1 MASEQVLD
9 IPVRRHVLTSERPFQ
24 VVLDGIYDGIS
35 QPDIGALFATL
46 AASTSYEE
54 FTALVRHAQGSAGL
68 MRFLH
73 LDDDHVLALDPQAR
87 DQAGRRLVR
96 LIAGN
101 PVTMGQMTRHLPA
114 AGSYAPVTILIQELP
129 GGGTQ
134 VAYDTVASAI
144 APYGDA
150 AASQVAAAAGH
161 RSPQPP
167 APRDRHTGH
176 RPAAVPQN
184 ALAQPQTA
192 LNAQARRAGDHEQIV
207 PTDFSRLPAEW

>member
-54 FTALVRHAQGSAGL
+54 FAALVRHAQGSAGL

-101 PVTMGQMTRHLPA
+101 PVTMEQMTRHVPD
-114 AGSYAPVTILIQELP
+114 AGSYAPVTILLQQMP
-129 GGGTQ
+129 GGTR
-134 VAYDTVASAI
+134 VAYDSVASAL
-144 APYGDA
+144 ARYHDA
-150 AASQVAAAAGH
+150 AASQVARRLDAEVLGLL
-161 RSPQPP
+161 RQVTGMP
-167 APRDRHTGH
+167 AVT
-176 RPAAVPQN
+176 
-184 ALAQPQTA
+184 
-192 LNAQARRAGDHEQIV
+192 
-207 PTDFSRLPAEW
+207 

>member
-1 MASEQVLD
+1 VASEQVLD
-9 IPVRRHVLTSERPFQ
+9 IPVRRHVLTSERPFP

-35 QPDIGALFATL
+35 RPDIGVLFARL
-46 AASTSYEE
+46 AASTSYEK
-54 FTALVRHAQGSAGL
+54 FSALVGQAQGSAGL

-73 LDDDHVLALDPQAR
+73 LDDDHVLALDPQAGHS
-87 DQAGRRLVR
+87 GRRLVR

-150 AASQVAAAAGH
+150 AASRVAQQLDTDVLGLLRHAAGI
-161 RSPQPP
+161 P
-167 APRDRHTGH
+167 ATTTP
-176 RPAAVPQN
+176 
-184 ALAQPQTA
+184 
-192 LNAQARRAGDHEQIV
+192 
-207 PTDFSRLPAEW
+207 

>member
-9 IPVRRHVLTSERPFQ
+9 VPVRRHVLTSERPFP
-24 VVLDGIYDGIS
+24 VVLDGIYNGIS

-54 FTALVRHAQGSAGL
+54 FAALVRHAQGSAGL

-73 LDDDHVLALDPQAR
+73 LDDDHVLALDPQA

-114 AGSYAPVTILIQELP
+114 AGSYAPVTILIQELTA
-129 GGGTQ
+129 GGPR
-134 VAYDTVASAI
+134 VAYDTVTSAI

-150 AASQVAAAAGH
+150 AATRIAQQLDTEVLTLLRHATAMPASANAAH
-161 RSPQPP
+161 RS
-167 APRDRHTGH
+167 
-176 RPAAVPQN
+176 
-184 ALAQPQTA
+184 
-192 LNAQARRAGDHEQIV
+192 RRT
-207 PTDFSRLPAEW
+207 P

>member
-24 VVLDGIYDGIS
+24 IVLDGIYTGIS
-35 QPDIGALFATL
+35 QPDLGALFAKL

-54 FTALVRHAQGSAGL
+54 FSDLVRQAQGSAGL
-68 MRFLH
+68 LRFWH
-73 LDDDHVLALDPQAR
+73 LDDDHVLALDPQA

-129 GGGTQ
+129 GGTQ

-144 APYGDA
+144 APYADA
-150 AASQVAAAAGH
+150 AASQVAQHLDTDVLALLRHATGITATA
-161 RSPQPP
+161 PP
-167 APRDRHTGH
+167 
-176 RPAAVPQN
+176 
-184 ALAQPQTA
+184 
-192 LNAQARRAGDHEQIV
+192 
-207 PTDFSRLPAEW
+207 

>member
-46 AASTSYEE
+46 AASTSYQE

-68 MRFLH
+68 MRFWH
-73 LDDDHVLALDPQAR
+73 LDDDHVLALDPQA

-114 AGSYAPVTILIQELP
+114 AGSYAPVTILIAGTARRRNPGGLRHRRQRDRALRGCRGLP
-129 GGGTQ
+129 GR
-134 VAYDTVASAI
+134 
-144 APYGDA
+144 P
-150 AASQVAAAAGH
+150 AAGH

-176 RPAAVPQN
+176 RNPGTPVPRN
-184 ALAQPQTA
+184 ALAQPSTA
-192 LNAQARRAGDHEQIV
+192 LNAQALGAGNHEQS
-207 PTDFSRLPAEW
+207 PGRLPVEW

>member
-24 VVLDGIYDGIS
+24 VVLDGIYTGIS
-35 QPDIGALFATL
+35 QPDIGALFARL

-54 FTALVRHAQGSAGL
+54 FSELVRQAQGSAGL
-68 MRFLH
+68 FRFWH

-101 PVTMGQMTRHLPA
+101 LVTMGQMTRHLPA

-129 GGGTQ
+129 DGGTQ
-134 VAYDTVASAI
+134 VAYDTAASAI

-150 AASQVAAAAGH
+150 AASQVAQRLDTDVLALLRHAAGM
-161 RSPQPP
+161 PATAPP
-167 APRDRHTGH
+167 
-176 RPAAVPQN
+176 
-184 ALAQPQTA
+184 
-192 LNAQARRAGDHEQIV
+192 
-207 PTDFSRLPAEW
+207 

>member
-9 IPVRRHVLTSERPFQ
+9 IPVRRHVLASERPFP

-46 AASTSYEE
+46 AASTSYAE
-54 FTALVRHAQGSAGL
+54 FAGLVRHAQGSAGL

-73 LDDDHVLALDPQAR
+73 LDDDHVLALDPRAHQAR
-87 DQAGRRLVR
+87 RRLVR

-114 AGSYAPVTILIQELP
+114 AGSYAPITILIQQLP
-129 GGGTQ
+129 GGATQ

-150 AASQVAAAAGH
+150 AASQVAERLDTEVLSLLHQA
-161 RSPQPP
+161 
-167 APRDRHTGH
+167 TG
-176 RPAAVPQN
+176 RPAE
-184 ALAQPQTA
+184 
-192 LNAQARRAGDHEQIV
+192 R
-207 PTDFSRLPAEW
+207 

>member
-1 MASEQVLD
+1 VASEQVLD

-24 VVLDGIYDGIS
+24 VVLDGIYTGIS
-35 QPDIGALFATL
+35 QPDLGALFAKL

-54 FTALVRHAQGSAGL
+54 FSDLVRQAQGSVGL
-68 MRFLH
+68 MRFWH

-114 AGSYAPVTILIQELP
+114 AGSYAPVTILIQELA

-144 APYGDA
+144 APYADA
-150 AASQVAAAAGH
+150 TATQVAQQLDTDVL
-161 RSPQPP
+161 RLL
-167 APRDRHTGH
+167 RHATGTS
-176 RPAAVPQN
+176 A
-184 ALAQPQTA
+184 TA
-192 LNAQARRAGDHEQIV
+192 SGDQ
-207 PTDFSRLPAEW
+207 

>member
-24 VVLDGIYDGIS
+24 VVLDGIYAGIS
-35 QPDIGALFATL
+35 QPDIGALFAKL

-54 FTALVRHAQGSAGL
+54 LSEMVRQAQGSAGL
-68 MRFLH
+68 FRFLH

-87 DQAGRRLVR
+87 HQAGRRLVR

-144 APYGDA
+144 APYADTA
-150 AASQVAAAAGH
+150 ACHVAQRLDTEVLSLLRHATGI
-161 RSPQPP
+161 P
-167 APRDRHTGH
+167 APAD
-176 RPAAVPQN
+176 P
-184 ALAQPQTA
+184 
-192 LNAQARRAGDHEQIV
+192 
-207 PTDFSRLPAEW
+207 